1 MWDAV
6 IVGGGPVG
14 QFLALAAAASG
25 KRSLLF
31 EAKAPGAG
39 FTDDRTLA
47 LSWSSWLMLQRV
59 GAATDLLPTSTPIRT
74 IHVSQRGGFGRSEL
88 SAQDAGVPALG
99 YVIGYGDVQR
109 ALARRVAAAAVR
121 YDAPVERIDRE
132 GDGVVVHAV
141 GESVAARCAIVAEGG
156 GPLVEALGFTQREK
170 DYGVHAVVARV
181 RTDRGHEHVAFER
194 FADVGPLALLPRGD
208 GFALVWTLAP
218 DDARAVLALD
228 EPEFLSRLQRAFGWR
243 AGRFITVAERGA
255 FPLVL
260 RMTQPRVHGPV
271 ALVGNAA
278 QTLHPVAGQGLNLG
292 LRDAWLAAKSLP
304 SLDEFDRARRL
315 DRSATVHFTDALA
328 AIFAADWPGLSWARG
343 AGLTALDMLPAARR
357 MFARSFTVGHL
368 RDPARARR
376 F

>member
-14 QFLALAAAASG
+14 QFLALAASAAG
-25 KRSLLF
+25 RHTLLL
-31 EAKAPGAG
+31 EAKPAGAA

-47 LSWSSWLMLQRV
+47 LSWSSWLMLQQV
-59 GAATDLLPTSTPIRT
+59 GATTDLESAATPIRT

-88 SAQDAGVPALG
+88 TAGDAGVPALG

-109 ALARRVAAAAVR
+109 ALARRVATRDVR
-121 YDAPVERIDRE
+121 YDTPVERIDPAD
-132 GDGVVVHAV
+132 DGVVVHAA
-141 GESVAARCAIVAEGG
+141 GDSVPARCAIVAEGG
-156 GPLVEALGFTQREK
+156 GPLVEALGFSQREK

-181 RTDRGHEHVAFER
+181 RTDREHAHVAFER
-194 FADVGPLALLPRGD
+194 FAEVGPLALLPRGE

-218 DDARAVLALD
+218 EDARAVLALD
-228 EPEFLSRLQRAFGWR
+228 DRTFLSQLQRAFGWR
-243 AGRFITVAERGA
+243 AGRFIAVAERGA
-255 FPLVL
+255 FPLTL
-260 RMTQPRVHGPV
+260 RTTEPRVRGPI

-292 LRDAWLAAKSLP
+292 LRDAWLAAKCLP
-304 SLDEFDRARRL
+304 SLERFDRARRL
-315 DRSATVHFTDALA
+315 DRTATVHFTDTLA
-328 AIFAADWPGLSWARG
+328 DVFAADWPGLSWARG
-343 AGLTALDMLPAARR
+343 AGLAALDVLPTARR
-357 MFARSFTVGHL
+357 IFARTLTIGHL